1 MLSTTQFE
9 IFDSNNTIIQSL
21 NNEEDINKSA
31 IVINKGQLDWL
42 KNRIDELMQ
51 KTKEKIDVNK
61 RAEARNQLNTEKQKA
76 EE

>member
-1 MLSTTQFE
+1 VLSTTQFE